1 MPVAFFVRVLWG
13 INMSE
18 AFESAWLLLKMPYHI
33 TEADNYDSIARH
45 GLLPKYPG
53 HNFGL
58 AEAIEDLMNE
68 EVSREVAVAYLTA
81 TAKRLG
87 MNTAEDL
94 FDPRRNWIYA
104 ADEDFGA
111 EAFRELAG
119 YGASMRHPILLYLAN
134 EPHKWMPDHGY
145 NTIHQ
150 RSPFP
155 VEPKD
160 IEIADTFEPRGEDE
174 DEYDY
179 EEYLFDVMMGLAR

>member
-1 MPVAFFVRVLWG
+1 MTPFDT
-13 INMSE
+13 
-18 AFESAWLLLKMPYHI
+18 AWALIKMPYHI
-33 TEADNYDSIARH
+33 TEAENYDSITRH

-58 AEAIEDLMNE
+58 AEAIDDLMNKNGM
-68 EVSREVAVAYLTA
+68 SREVAVAYLTA

-87 MNTAEDL
+87 MNNAEDL
-94 FDPRRNWIYA
+94 FDEGRNWIYA
-104 ADEDFGA
+104 ANEDFGQ

-119 YGASMRHPILLYLAN
+119 YGAMMRQPILLDLTN

-145 NTIHQ
+145 SASHV

-160 IEIADTFEPRGEDE
+160 IEIANTFEPREEGEHD
-174 DEYDY
+174 DDY
-179 EEYLFDVMMGLAR
+179 EEYLYAVMMGRA